1 MAGEADLGGTMRLGS
16 YPAKLIR
23 GTVTAESYG
32 TLDVTERHRHR
43 YEVNNAYRDKI
54 AESGLVFSGTA
65 RRPAGRV
72 RGVPARPP
80 SVPGGHRLIR
90 SLQEPTDP
98 TASAVPFTDRVV
110 AEI

>member
-1 MAGEADLGGTMRLGS
+1 MRLGS

-54 AESGLVFSGTA
+54 APGLVFGHLA

-90 SLQEPTDP
+90 SSR
-98 TASAVPFTDRVV
+98 ADRTRPHPLFRSLI
-110 AEI
+110 ESSLKYKSGRTSSG